1 MFATLNQ
8 SSADL
13 GIVEESRFQ
22 RFGISRDGYTRR
34 PGAPFGPVPRC
45 GSSATMGLQQKR
57 IPHMAVT
64 HPLDASPRLMV
75 AAALASA
82 VITANKSPPEGY
94 GLQWTASTA
103 VKMYNEVFREL
114 EEHI

>member
-1 MFATLNQ
+1 
-8 SSADL
+8 
-13 GIVEESRFQ
+13 
-22 RFGISRDGYTRR
+22 
-34 PGAPFGPVPRC
+34 
-45 GSSATMGLQQKR
+45 
-57 IPHMAVT
+57 MAVT
-64 HPLDASPRLMV
+64 HPLDDASPRLMV